1 MKKYLST
8 FILFLGVAANL
19 LVLTPQLYIHSQ
31 QTVVGLILGIIGF
44 ILAIFNY
51 KKGYKTYQKIAFIL
65 GGIINIYPVLYFTF
79 LFFALG

>member
-1 MKKYLST
+1 MKKYLT
-8 FILFLGVAANL
+8 VVILFLLVVANL

-31 QTVVGLILGIIGF
+31 QTVAGLILGIIGF

-51 KKGYKTYQKIAFIL
+51 KKGYKTYQKIGFIL

>member
-8 FILFLGVAANL
+8 FILFFGVVANL

-31 QTVVGLILGIIGF
+31 QTVIGLILGIIGF

-51 KKGYKTYQKIAFIL
+51 KKEYKTYPKIGFIL

>member
-8 FILFLGVAANL
+8 FILFFGVVANL

-51 KKGYKTYQKIAFIL
+51 KKDIKLTKKL
-65 GGIINIYPVLYFTF
+65 L
-79 LFFALG
+79 LS

>member
-1 MKKYLST
+1 MKKYLSI
-8 FILFLGVAANL
+8 FILFFGVVANL

-51 KKGYKTYQKIAFIL
+51 KKGYKTY
-65 GGIINIYPVLYFTF
+65 
-79 LFFALG
+79 

>member
-1 MKKYLST
+1 MKRYLFT
-8 FILFLGVAANL
+8 FILFLGVVANL

-51 KKGYKTYQKIAFIL
+51 KKG
-65 GGIINIYPVLYFTF
+65 
-79 LFFALG
+79 

>member
-1 MKKYLST
+1 MKRYLFT
-8 FILFLGVAANL
+8 FILFLGVVANL

-51 KKGYKTYQKIAFIL
+51 KKDIKLTIKL
-65 GGIINIYPVLYFTF
+65 L
-79 LFFALG
+79 LS

>member
-1 MKKYLST
+1 MKRYLFT
-8 FILFLGVAANL
+8 FILFLGVVANL

-51 KKGYKTYQKIAFIL
+51 KKGYKT
-65 GGIINIYPVLYFTF
+65 
-79 LFFALG
+79 

>member
-8 FILFLGVAANL
+8 FILFFGVVANL

-51 KKGYKTYQKIAFIL
+51 KKGYKAYQKIAFIL

>member
-8 FILFLGVAANL
+8 FILFFGVVANL

-51 KKGYKTYQKIAFIL
+51 KKGFCCKVFQ
-65 GGIINIYPVLYFTF
+65 
-79 LFFALG
+79 

>member
-1 MKKYLST
+1 
-8 FILFLGVAANL
+8 
-19 LVLTPQLYIHSQ
+19 Q

>member
-1 MKKYLST
+1 MKRYLFT
-8 FILFLGVAANL
+8 FILFLGVVANL

-51 KKGYKTYQKIAFIL
+51 KKSQVQT
-65 GGIINIYPVLYFTF
+65 PV
-79 LFFALG
+79 

>member
-8 FILFLGVAANL
+8 FILFFGVVANL

-31 QTVVGLILGIIGF
+31 QMIVGLILGIIGF

-51 KKGYKTYQKIAFIL
+51 KKGYKT
-65 GGIINIYPVLYFTF
+65 VL
-79 LFFALG
+79 LQSLK